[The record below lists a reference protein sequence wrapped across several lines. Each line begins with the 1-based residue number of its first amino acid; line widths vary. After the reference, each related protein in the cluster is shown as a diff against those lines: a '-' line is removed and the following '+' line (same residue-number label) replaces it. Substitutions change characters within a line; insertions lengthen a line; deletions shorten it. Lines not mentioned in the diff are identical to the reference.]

1 MIELSELYRIA
12 RNAEGL
18 LLPLVTAPPELLIEK
33 LCPRSE
39 DYDAVFVGDA
49 APRARE
55 GYAGLWKNPPKA
67 LGKPNQTR
75 IKAVA
80 AEADAFLTDNEF
92 SREFPGGYRGVAPQL
107 QPDKVWIAWK
117 LYEPSGELGMS
128 YDGLVWLRDHWA
140 WFPKPWRVLVRPEPE
155 TN

>member
-18 LLPLVTAPPELLIEK
+18 LLPLVTAPPEILIEK

-49 APRARE
+49 AKRARA
-55 GYAGLWKNPPKA
+55 GYAGMWKNPPKA
-67 LGKPNQTR
+67 LGKATQTR
-75 IKAVA
+75 VKAFA
-80 AEADAFLTDNEF
+80 AQADAFASENEF
-92 SREFPGGYRGVAPQL
+92 SREFPGGYRGIAAQL
-107 QPDKVWIAWK
+107 APDKIWLVWKFLEAG
-117 LYEPSGELGMS
+117 GEAGMS
-128 YDGLVWLRDHWA
+128 FDGLVWLRDHWA
-140 WFPKPWRVLVRPEPE
+140 WFPKPWRVLAEPE